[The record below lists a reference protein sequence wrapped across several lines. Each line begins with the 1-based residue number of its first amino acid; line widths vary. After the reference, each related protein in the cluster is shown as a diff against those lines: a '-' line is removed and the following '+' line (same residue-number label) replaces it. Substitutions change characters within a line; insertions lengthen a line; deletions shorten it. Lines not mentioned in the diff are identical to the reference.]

1 MDRKQWVTTVVIGM
15 ALGLGQQAYAGDL
28 KITLPKRSHTTPVQR
43 LNQKGVEAVRSHNY
57 GKAEAFFYKAYL
69 LDPDDPFTLNNL
81 GYISEMQGQVDRAQ
95 SFYTLAGKQPT
106 DAVIYRASSDRGNA
120 KKVENRSV
128 NEALNISPQSLQVNH
143 DNVEAVRLL
152 SQGRAPE
159 VDLLLQ
165 QTLKIDPNN
174 IFTLNNM
181 GVAKELEGESD
192 DALRY
197 YQAAAANHSD
207 AAALVTIS
215 STWRGKPVSEMA
227 AQNAKNLH
235 NRLESSK
242 GPEVKLAELNLRA
255 VSAVNRND
263 LTTAQQDFRAAYA
276 LDPNN
281 AFAINNI
288 GYLSEMQ
295 GDQET
300 AEFFYGRAKTG
311 TGANAPVGLATRR
324 SAEGAKLLQVASAN
338 DVKVEAKTVEERN
351 IRRQRN
357 EPIVLRHR
365 DNTLVD
371 ESAAQPAPANGSTP
385 PPTPQV
391 K

>member
-1 MDRKQWVTTVVIGM
+1 MDRKKLWM
-15 ALGLGQQAYAGDL
+15 AMVAMGLTISLGSQAHAGDL
-28 KITLPKRSHTTPVQR
+28 KITLPKRSISTPVQR

-57 GKAEAFFYKAYL
+57 GKAEALFYKAYL

-81 GYISEMQGQVDRAQ
+81 GYVSEMQGQVDRAQ
-95 SFYTLAGKQPT
+95 DFYTLAGKQPT
-106 DAVIYRASSDRGNA
+106 DAVIYRASSDRENA
-120 KKVENRSV
+120 KRVENRSV

-165 QTLKIDPNN
+165 QSLKTDPHN

-192 DALRY
+192 DALKY
-197 YQAAAANHSD
+197 YEAAAADHSD
-207 AAALVTIS
+207 AAALVTINS
-215 STWRGKPVSEMA
+215 AWRGKPVSEMA
-227 AQNAKNLH
+227 AQNARNLR
-235 NRLESSK
+235 NRLENGK
-242 GPEVKLAELNLRA
+242 GPDVKLAELNLRG

-263 LTTAQQDFRAAYA
+263 LTTAQKDFRAAYA

-300 AEFFYGRAKTG
+300 AEFFYDRAKIG
-311 TGANAPVGLATRR
+311 TGASAPVGLATRR
-324 SAEGAKLLQVASAN
+324 AAEGSKLVQVASAN
-338 DVKVEAKTVEERN
+338 DAKVQAKTVEERN
-351 IRRQRN
+351 MRRQRN

-365 DNTLVD
+365 DNTLVM
-371 ESAAQPAPANGSTP
+371 EPTATPADAGS
-385 PPTPQV
+385 PTQQI

>member
-1 MDRKQWVTTVVIGM
+1 MGTVIT
-15 ALGLGQQAYAGDL
+15 LGPQAHAGDL
-28 KITLPKRSHTTPVQR
+28 KITLPKRSNPTPVQR
-43 LNQKGVEAVRSHNY
+43 LNQKGVDAVRGHNY
-57 GKAEAFFYKAYL
+57 GKAEALFYKAYL

-81 GYISEMQGQVDRAQ
+81 GYVSEMQGQLDRAQ
-95 SFYTLAGKQPT
+95 SFYALAGKQPT
-106 DAVIYRASSDRGNA
+106 DAVIYRASSDRGVA
-120 KKVENRSV
+120 KKIQNRSV
-128 NEALNISPQSLQVNH
+128 NEALNISPQSLQINH

-159 VDLLLQ
+159 VDLLLR
-165 QTLKIDPNN
+165 QTLQSDPHNV
-174 IFTLNNM
+174 FTLNNM

-192 DALRY
+192 DALKY
-197 YQAAAANHSD
+197 YDAAAAGQSD
-207 AAALVTIS
+207 AAALVTLS
-215 STWRGKPVSEMA
+215 NSWRGKPVNEMA
-227 AQNAKNLH
+227 AQNASNLRS
-235 NRLESSK
+235 RLESRNSAQI
-242 GPEVKLAELNLRA
+242 KLAELNLRG

-300 AEFFYGRAKTG
+300 AQFFYDRAKTG
-311 TGANAPVGLATRR
+311 TGVNAPVGLATRR
-324 SAEGAKLLQVASAN
+324 SAEGSKLLQVASAN
-338 DVKVEAKTVEERN
+338 NAKVEAKTAEERDVL
-351 IRRQRN
+351 RQRH
-357 EPIVLRHR
+357 EPIVLRRR

-371 ESAAQPAPANGSTP
+371 EPGAAQSPAGASTP
-385 PPTPQV
+385 SLNPNPPV

>member
-1 MDRKQWVTTVVIGM
+1 MDRKLWLAAVAM
-15 ALGLGQQAYAGDL
+15 GLTFSMGSQAHAGDL
-28 KITLPKRSHTTPVQR
+28 KITLPKRSISTPVQR

-57 GKAEAFFYKAYL
+57 GKAEALFYKAYL

-81 GYISEMQGQVDRAQ
+81 GYVSEMQGQVDRAQ
-95 SFYTLAGKQPT
+95 EFYAQAGKQPT
-106 DAVIYRASSDRGNA
+106 DAVIYRASSDRQNG

-152 SQGRAPE
+152 SQGRASE

-165 QTLKIDPNN
+165 QTLKTDPHN

-192 DALRY
+192 DALKY
-197 YQAAAANHSD
+197 SAAAAADHSD
-207 AAALVTIS
+207 AAALVTVNS
-215 STWRGKPVSEMA
+215 AWRGKPVSEMA
-227 AQNAKNLH
+227 AQNARSLR
-235 NRLESSK
+235 NRLESRN
-242 GPEVKLAELNLRA
+242 GPDVKLAEFNLRG

-300 AEFFYGRAKTG
+300 AEFFYDRAKIG
-311 TGANAPVGLATRR
+311 TGANASVGLATRR
-324 SAEGAKLLQVASAN
+324 AAEGSKLLQVASAN
-338 DVKVEAKTVEERN
+338 DAKVQAKTVEERN
-351 IRRQRN
+351 MRRQRN

-365 DNTLVD
+365 DNTLVV
-371 ESAAQPAPANGSTP
+371 EPTATPAAPPA
-385 PPTPQV
+385 Q
-391 K
+391 

>member
-1 MDRKQWVTTVVIGM
+1 MDRKLWLAAVAM
-15 ALGLGQQAYAGDL
+15 GLTFSMGSQAHAGDL
-28 KITLPKRSHTTPVQR
+28 KITLPKRSISTPVQR

-57 GKAEAFFYKAYL
+57 GKAEALFYKAYL

-81 GYISEMQGQVDRAQ
+81 GYVSEMQGQVDRAQ
-95 SFYTLAGKQPT
+95 EFYAQAGKQPT
-106 DAVIYRASSDRGNA
+106 DAVIYRASSDRQNG

-152 SQGRAPE
+152 SQGRASE

-165 QTLKIDPNN
+165 QTLKTDPHN

-192 DALRY
+192 DALKY
-197 YQAAAANHSD
+197 YAAAAADHSD
-207 AAALVTIS
+207 AAALVTVNS
-215 STWRGKPVSEMA
+215 AWRGKPVSEMA
-227 AQNAKNLH
+227 AQNARSLR
-235 NRLESSK
+235 NRLESRN
-242 GPEVKLAELNLRA
+242 GPDVKLAEFNLRG

-300 AEFFYGRAKTG
+300 AEFFYDRAKIG
-311 TGANAPVGLATRR
+311 TGANASVGLATRR
-324 SAEGAKLLQVASAN
+324 AAEGSKLLQVASAN
-338 DVKVEAKTVEERN
+338 DAKVQAKTVEERN
-351 IRRQRN
+351 MRRQRN

-365 DNTLVD
+365 DNTLVV
-371 ESAAQPAPANGSTP
+371 EPTATPAAPPA
-385 PPTPQV
+385 Q
-391 K
+391 

>member
-1 MDRKQWVTTVVIGM
+1 
-15 ALGLGQQAYAGDL
+15 
-28 KITLPKRSHTTPVQR
+28 
-43 LNQKGVEAVRSHNY
+43 
-57 GKAEAFFYKAYL
+57 
-69 LDPDDPFTLNNL
+69 
-81 GYISEMQGQVDRAQ
+81 MQGQVDRAQ
-95 SFYTLAGKQPT
+95 EFYAQAGKQPT
-106 DAVIYRASSDRGNA
+106 DAVIYRASSDRQNG

-152 SQGRAPE
+152 SQGRASE

-165 QTLKIDPNN
+165 QTLKTDPHN

-192 DALRY
+192 DALKY
-197 YQAAAANHSD
+197 YAAAAADHSD
-207 AAALVTIS
+207 AAALVTVNS
-215 STWRGKPVSEMA
+215 AWRGKPVSEMA
-227 AQNAKNLH
+227 AQNARSLR
-235 NRLESSK
+235 NRLESRN
-242 GPEVKLAELNLRA
+242 GPDVKLAEFNLRG

-300 AEFFYGRAKTG
+300 AEFFYDRAKIG
-311 TGANAPVGLATRR
+311 TGANASVGLATRR
-324 SAEGAKLLQVASAN
+324 AAEGSKLLQVASAN
-338 DVKVEAKTVEERN
+338 DAKVQAKTVEERN
-351 IRRQRN
+351 MRRQRN

-365 DNTLVD
+365 DNTLVV
-371 ESAAQPAPANGSTP
+371 EPTATPAAPPA
-385 PPTPQV
+385 Q
-391 K
+391 

>member
-1 MDRKQWVTTVVIGM
+1 MTMKQRWIAAITLSLM
-15 ALGLGQQAYAGDL
+15 LGSRAWAGDL
-28 KITLPKRSHTTPVQR
+28 KISLPKRSNPTPVQR
-43 LNQKGVEAVRSHNY
+43 LNQKGVEAVRGHDY
-57 GKAEAFFYKAYL
+57 AKAEALFYKAYL

-81 GYISEMQGQVDRAQ
+81 GYVSEMQGQVDRAQ
-95 SFYTLAGKQPT
+95 SFYALAGKQPT

-128 NEALNISPQSLQVNH
+128 KEALNISPQSLQVNH

-165 QTLKIDPNN
+165 QTLKSDPHN

-192 DALRY
+192 DALKY
-197 YQAAAANHSD
+197 YEAAAAAQSD
-207 AAALVTIS
+207 AAALVTLS
-215 STWRGKPVSEMA
+215 NSWRGKPVNEMA
-227 AQNAKNLH
+227 AQNARNLRS
-235 NRLESSK
+235 RLESRNSAELK
-242 GPEVKLAELNLRA
+242 SAELNLRG

-263 LTTAQQDFRAAYA
+263 LTTAQKDFRAAYA

-288 GYLSEMQ
+288 GYLSEMM

-300 AEFFYGRAKTG
+300 AEFFYDRARTG
-311 TGANAPVGLATRR
+311 MDANAPVGLATRR
-324 SAEGAKLLQVASAN
+324 AAEGSKLVQVATTN
-338 DVKVEAKTVEERN
+338 DAKVEAKTVEERSAL
-351 IRRQRN
+351 RQRH
-357 EPIVLRHR
+357 EPIVLRRR

-371 ESAAQPAPANGSTP
+371 ESAPQPAPAGTSAAAPNP
-385 PPTPQV
+385 PV

>member
-1 MDRKQWVTTVVIGM
+1 MDRKHWVAAAVMGTVII
-15 ALGLGQQAYAGDL
+15 LGPKVHAGDL
-28 KITLPKRSHTTPVQR
+28 KITLPKRSNPTPVQR
-43 LNQKGVEAVRSHNY
+43 LNQKGVDAVRSHNY
-57 GKAEAFFYKAYL
+57 DRAEALFYKAYL

-81 GYISEMQGQVDRAQ
+81 GYVSEMQGQVDRAQ
-95 SFYTLAGKQPT
+95 SFYALAGKQPT
-106 DAVIYRASSDRGNA
+106 DAVIYRASSDGGNA
-120 KKVENRSV
+120 KKLENRSV
-128 NEALNISPQSLQVNH
+128 NEALNISPQALHVNH

-165 QTLKIDPNN
+165 QTLMRDPRN

-192 DALRY
+192 DALKY
-197 YQAAAANHSD
+197 YDAAAAVQSD
-207 AAALVTIS
+207 AAALVTLS
-215 STWRGKPVSEMA
+215 NSWRGKPVNEMA
-227 AQNAKNLH
+227 AQNARNLRR
-235 NRLESSK
+235 RLESRNAA
-242 GPEVKLAELNLRA
+242 EIKLAELNLRG

-300 AEFFYGRAKTG
+300 AQFFYDRAKTG
-311 TGANAPVGLATRR
+311 VGVNAPVGLATRR
-324 SAEGAKLLQVASAN
+324 SAEGSKLLQVASAN
-338 DVKVEAKTVEERN
+338 DAKVEAKTAEERDVL
-351 IRRQRN
+351 RQRH
-357 EPIVLRHR
+357 EPIVLRRR

-371 ESAAQPAPANGSTP
+371 ESAATPSPAGASAPSPDP
-385 PPTPQV
+385 PV

>member
-1 MDRKQWVTTVVIGM
+1 MDRKLWLAAVAM
-15 ALGLGQQAYAGDL
+15 GLTFSMGSQAHAGDL
-28 KITLPKRSHTTPVQR
+28 KITLPKRSISTPVQR

-57 GKAEAFFYKAYL
+57 GKAEALFYKAYL

-81 GYISEMQGQVDRAQ
+81 GYVSEMQGQVDRAQ
-95 SFYTLAGKQPT
+95 EFYAQAGKQPT
-106 DAVIYRASSDRGNA
+106 DAVIYRASSDRQNG

-152 SQGRAPE
+152 SQGRASE

-165 QTLKIDPNN
+165 QTLKTDPHN

-181 GVAKELEGESD
+181 GVAKEFEGESD
-192 DALRY
+192 DALKY
-197 YQAAAANHSD
+197 YAAAAADHSD
-207 AAALVTIS
+207 AAALVTVNS
-215 STWRGKPVSEMA
+215 AWRGKPVSEMA
-227 AQNAKNLH
+227 AQNARSLR
-235 NRLESSK
+235 NRLESRN
-242 GPEVKLAELNLRA
+242 GPDVKLAEFNLRG

-300 AEFFYGRAKTG
+300 AEFFYDRAKIG
-311 TGANAPVGLATRR
+311 TGANASVGLATRR
-324 SAEGAKLLQVASAN
+324 AAEGSKLLQVASAN
-338 DVKVEAKTVEERN
+338 DAKVQAKTVEERN
-351 IRRQRN
+351 MRRQRN

-365 DNTLVD
+365 DNTLVV
-371 ESAAQPAPANGSTP
+371 EPTATPAAPPAR
-385 PPTPQV
+385 
-391 K
+391 